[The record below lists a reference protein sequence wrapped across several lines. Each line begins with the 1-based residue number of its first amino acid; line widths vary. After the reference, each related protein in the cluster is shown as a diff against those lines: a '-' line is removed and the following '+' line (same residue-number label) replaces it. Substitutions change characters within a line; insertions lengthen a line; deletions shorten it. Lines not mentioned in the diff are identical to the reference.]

1 MLREHNVDAL
11 PAAVGFFADVL
22 AAGTGGGQGN

>member
-1 MLREHNVDAL
+1 MLREHDVDAL
-11 PAAVGFFADVL
+11 HAAGFFADVL